1 MRFFRHGPQTPL
13 KDLKRAYQEL
23 KIRLST
29 HSANADGLILLSSN
43 DFEYSERNAGL
54 QAQQVVGPLI
64 SACTCW
70 RNLNRGV
77 TSSS

>member
-1 MRFFRHGPQTPL
+1 MFLPQVLTTSQGPDT
-13 KDLKRAYQEL
+13 YQEL

-29 HSANADGLILLSSN
+29 QPSRADGLILLSSN
-43 DFEYSERNAGL
+43 DFEYSERNIGL

-64 SACTCW
+64 FACRCW
-70 RNLNRGV
+70 WNLNHRV